1 MTSADYHDFF
11 DRAEAA
17 LAANATRRLTTE
29 FGGSVIA
36 IHSSCD
42 ALWAKMAPAISHWPR
57 PKDPKAIPDFVIY
70 AGTNEGLEEALQA
83 PDWQGTAFTEA
94 GVPQFEIDEAFD
106 LRFQPWLKVIHA
118 HRAGVGIFWCA
129 SPAEL
134 PWWEATFPFRIL
146 LHWWSRGREFQLM
159 HAAAVSADGRSTWL
173 IPGPSGS
180 GKSTTVVSLLQAGR
194 VSQGDD
200 YVLVETGKVPA
211 VYPLYNSVKL
221 TWEAVDRF
229 FPQLRE
235 KLHLPAPEAKAVA
248 PLTAL
253 GTLAEA
259 MPLAGVLVPE
269 LPRPEGDRPGSPF
282 VPINPSEAMLAIA
295 PTTLHHL
302 PEGRAESWS
311 KISSMLRRMP
321 VMKWHLAPEIE
332 TNVQRFPFAALRQ
345 PQRVAV
351 IMPAFNPG
359 PEISRAWE
367 SIRRQ
372 DWIRASVRLII
383 IDDASTD
390 AEAVA
395 RMQQLAAAFPQ
406 HIQLM
411 RLPENA
417 GPAAARNAGIAR
429 GLSANPDWIAFCD
442 HDDEWPADKWRRQAG
457 HALQHPDLKIVG
469 GLVKYHVAEGVEDP
483 IDRYLDDEKHVSHVH
498 LGAIFVRPEVFE
510 KVGQFDAD
518 MRFSEDFD
526 WWNRV
531 REAGIPYAILP
542 HTTLHYHFHGANS
555 VAGKS
560 AQSLGVLDALHRSLQ
575 RRRAAAAGDAPR
587 PIPSLLDI
595 QRSQAYDVVIPVHNG
610 MKFLPGLVESLA
622 NQTLKP
628 ASVIFV
634 DDVSTDGSGD
644 WLEQHVPDLLGP
656 SAQIHRLPS
665 NLGVAGAR
673 NVGWKAGSSPWVA
686 FLDQDDRWL
695 PEKAERQLAFLM
707 SDAQTHWGTVWC
719 RPVLEPGFQ
728 WPANWAPSMRVPHKC
743 AVPSGWMI
751 SRNALHNLGGFNEA
765 YRYGDDTEIA
775 GRLRDG
781 LGYEKVLEEILVE
794 RRFGAHNNS
803 HKTEAMTRELM
814 QILRERVASK
824 STKEPTG
831 RKLVYIIVPVFNACR
846 FLDETLS
853 AIEGQTHQDWIGC
866 IVNDG
871 STDGSLEIAQN
882 HAKQDLRWRVLD
894 RPNGGAP
901 AAINAALKAMPAEVA
916 AVAFCDSDD
925 VWLPEKLS
933 KQWSLAPDVGSTAWS
948 VASLIEEFEDY
959 PVGEKPSHR
968 ARPGAHKAMLRTN
981 ALLSSSAIDEL
992 GLMNTDVKFGD
1003 FIGWMSPL
1011 VNQGVATQYVEE
1023 VLVRRRIHGA
1033 NMTAQPDQQAYL
1045 QLLRR
1050 HLQDKKGKA

>member
-1 MTSADYHDFF
+1 MTPADFHDFF
-11 DRAEAA
+11 ERTEAA
-17 LAANATRRLTTE
+17 IAAQASKRLIAE

-36 IHSSCD
+36 VHCSCD
-42 ALWAKMAPAISHWPR
+42 ELWAKMAPAIEHWPK
-57 PKDPKAIPDFVIY
+57 PSDPDAHADFVIF
-70 AGTNEGLEEALQA
+70 AGTNEGLEEPLQA

-94 GVPQFEIDEAFD
+94 GVPQFDGSEAFD

-118 HRAGVGIFWCA
+118 HRDGVGIFWCA
-129 SPAEL
+129 SAAEL

-146 LHWWSRGREFQLM
+146 LHWWSRGLEFQLM

-180 GKSTTVVSLLQAGR
+180 GKSTTVVSLLQAGK

-200 YVLVETGKVPA
+200 YVLVATGETPA
-211 VYPLYNSVKL
+211 VYPLYNSIKL

-235 KLHLPAPEAKAVA
+235 KLHLPAPQAKAVA
-248 PLTAL
+248 PLTTL
-253 GTLAEA
+253 GTLAGV

-269 LPRPEGDRPGSPF
+269 LPATGGDRPASPF
-282 VPINPSEAMLAIA
+282 APINPSAALLAIA

-311 KISSMLRRMP
+311 KISEMLRRVP
-321 VMKWHLAPEIE
+321 VMKWHLVPQIA
-332 TNVQRFPFAALRQ
+332 TNVQRFPFAALQQ

-395 RMQQLAAAFPQ
+395 RMQKLAAAFPQ

-411 RLPENA
+411 RMSENA

-429 GLSANPDWIAFCD
+429 ALSANSDWIAFCD
-442 HDDEWPADKWRRQAG
+442 HDDEWPAGKWLRQAG
-457 HALQHPDLKIVG
+457 HALENPHLEIIG

-483 IDRYLDDEKHVSHVH
+483 IDRYLDEEKHVSHVH
-498 LGAIFVRPEVFE
+498 LGAIFVRPSVFE

-526 WWNRV
+526 WWNRA
-531 REAGIPYAILP
+531 REAGIQYAILP

-575 RRRAAAAGDAPR
+575 RRRAAASGNAPR
-587 PIPSLLDI
+587 PIPSLLDTH
-595 QRSQAYDVVIPVHNG
+595 RAQAYDLVIPVHNG
-610 MKFLPGLVESLA
+610 LKFLPGLVESIA

-644 WLEQHVPDLLGP
+644 WLEQHVLDLLGT
-656 SAQIHRLPS
+656 SAQIHRLPT

-673 NVGWKAGSSPWVA
+673 NVGWKAGKSPWVA
-686 FLDQDDRWL
+686 FLDQDDLWL
-695 PEKAERQLAFLM
+695 PEKAERQLASLM
-707 SDAQTHWGTVWC
+707 SDSKAHWGTVWC
-719 RPVLEPGFQ
+719 RPLLEPGFQ
-728 WPANWAPSMRVPHKC
+728 WPANWAPSMREPHKC

-751 SRNALHNLGGFNEA
+751 SRSALHRLGGFNES

-781 LGYEKVLEEILVE
+781 FGYEKVLEEILVE
-794 RRFGAHNNS
+794 RQFGAHNNS
-803 HKTEAMTRELM
+803 HKKEAMTRELM
-814 QILRERVASK
+814 QILRSRVANK
-824 STKEPTG
+824 SRKEFAG
-831 RKLVYIIVPVFNACR
+831 RQLTYVIVPVFNGER
-846 FLDETLS
+846 FLNETLS

-866 IVNDG
+866 VVNDG
-871 STDGSLEIAQN
+871 STDASLEIAQN
-882 HAKQDLRWRVLD
+882 HARQDLRWRVIDL
-894 RPNGGAP
+894 PNGGAP
-901 AAINAALKAMPAEVA
+901 AAINAALKAMPDEVT

-925 VWLPEKLS
+925 VWLPEKLT
-933 KQWSLAPDVGSTAWS
+933 KQWSLAPDLGVTAWS
-948 VASLIEEFEDY
+948 VATLAEEFEDF
-959 PVGEKPSHR
+959 PADVVPAHR

-981 ALLSSSAIDEL
+981 AMLSRAAIDQL
-992 GLMNTDVKFGD
+992 GPMDEEVRFGD

-1011 VNQGVATQYVEE
+1011 INRGVETNYVEE

-1033 NMTAQPDQQAYL
+1033 NMTAQPDQKAYL

-1050 HLQDKKGKA
+1050 HLQDKKGKS